1 MNVPTPL
8 RSELH
13 RSQVYVDWVR
23 AHDPGAE
30 AAAVALL
37 DEVAGGV
44 HRAREKPGRFVEGLE
59 RRVRELPPA
68 HRPWFW
74 DTVAHR
80 LCGWSDRY
88 AGRVFALARKAE
100 REHTLPVDTA
110 WRVANVR
117 LLAGTGVLPAK
128 ELSDHQRWLASVLDA
143 GEAHREFVRVLTAW
157 AGSPGEL
164 PADLARRVRASARA
178 AGLDAAEDARVLA
191 RVVGGGR
198 GKAVPDA
205 LLDAVAALLERH
217 PQDDGV
223 YAALVD
229 LFPDSRGDAAA
240 WLRLL
245 QRSGAADAVV
255 AGRVTPEGGVAGW
268 LGRYTRMYSHGR
280 RGGGVV
286 RQPMPQELFDLVA
299 RFAPRLRAAEAPVRL
314 HEDRYR
320 YPGLD
325 ADLLDACLAEGV
337 AVEDPGDA
345 VRLEFWGER
354 SRRDLQALAA
364 DPVFGRRLEGTV
376 HAGLRGGG
384 TAITRMPENSGIAA
398 EVRARIDAL
407 LREVRGG
414 GLAAADEAVDELAR
428 LLDRPT
434 ATALDGVDE
443 ALAGLDL
450 TGPLARSLRAGLPE
464 ELGWPALEEAVAEL
478 GPDGVRGVTCTWPVL
493 TVYGRDRAVA
503 VDHAGRRA
511 ACAFAVPQD
520 ATMHVAHFA
529 GGRFLVSW
537 TDEEKG
543 TFARRAFWSDR
554 PEEVFEPE
562 RVSGLRP
569 FDGLVDG
576 AFGFQF
582 ATPDGGGRHD
592 GTRVLRPGDRG
603 GVDDDGELQMG
614 DGTRLW
620 SARVFRGDWERVDP
634 ATGARLGDRALPA
647 FHRDGE
653 VPLGR
658 AVFADSLSLAALPE
672 GAPPSPLGQDG
683 RLVGC
688 RVLYGTP
695 YAGPSPTD
703 FVLEGVDGRW
713 ARFRSAQPGRHPWG
727 VLRMPAGGEDAVL
740 VEPDN
745 VRAYAA
751 RDGSLLWEAHGFP
764 GGERHR
770 WRRPSG
776 HAVGPVPPPAY
787 WHFLT
792 PRDEAASKA
801 LRAAGDEA
809 VRALLDAALGGGAP
823 GGRGGADGAAP
834 GGAGAAVREALA
846 RVLPEVAEP
855 RVVAGVV
862 RAALLAADVL
872 RRREELSRRVAVMRS
887 GPVVTLPAEVPDTV
901 LLPALY
907 GLLPQLRPY
916 AAPKVRPLAAT
927 LTAVAA
933 DGRHL
938 RGGIDAE
945 TAALALPATPGEWT
959 ALAGRIDA
967 VCWRAAVETTPGEE
981 RDALAALLRVWSG
994 QPFAERGSRWRTG
1007 RAPYAGV
1014 EARRAAGGLLATGA
1028 GQDGAVRFLQ
1038 SAAEPAPDG
1047 AEDVATVTVGRDDA
1061 ARLPGLLELVERH
1074 GPLPLAAEAV
1084 DVFAR
1089 RTGVR
1094 RPVAALVLAGLPRRE
1109 GYDEDRRMLRS
1120 KPYAATK
1127 AVVDAYRS
1135 LWNGLGAQGRAAVL
1149 AAGVPEDPAE
1159 LWAAG
1164 GMAAAAG
1171 RMAEVWV
1178 RLVGRQVYVDEDL
1191 TAAVEEDLGLGG
1203 EWARSL
1209 ATGEPPAGVAGFGA
1223 TGFVLA
1229 EDGRG
1234 GLDVHE
1240 AEADGT
1246 AGAYVGP
1253 RVVDARLVSLIVW
1266 ALTERP
1272 VGDPA
1277 AAAAV
1282 RLHGRLAALMDD
1294 PGTLV
1299 PLYGERRLAEALA
1312 ADPAVP
1318 PYRGTVAPCP
1328 REGAGRSV
1336 PVEAVYDDGT
1346 FVVALPSGDT
1356 CLRTAALADPVRLE
1370 RALRLCR
1377 ELDRPWL
1384 RQRIERLGAI
1394 RGGGVARLVER
1405 AASTPVPAGGYELN
1419 PALSVPALVAEAAGA
1434 LGVGAD
1440 AAALY
1445 LQLLA
1450 LARPTDRNV
1459 RRWNGWSPA
1468 RHKAAQAE
1476 LAAVG
1481 AVETG
1486 RRARAGRT
1494 AFVPGPWT
1502 EVKAPELPLETAKLA
1517 AYHATVARKEVSSP
1531 CVRLLPLLPPHEL
1544 FARAW
1549 ESRPDAA

>member
-1 MNVPTPL
+1 MNVHVPL

-13 RSQVYVDWVR
+13 TSQVYVAWVR

-30 AAAVALL
+30 PAAAALL
-37 DEVAGGV
+37 DEVASGA

-59 RRVRELPPA
+59 RRARELPPG

-80 LCGWSDRY
+80 LCGWNDRY
-88 AGRVFALARKAE
+88 AGRAFALARKAE
-100 REHTLPVDTA
+100 REHTLPVDKE
-110 WRVANVR
+110 WRAANVR
-117 LLAGTGVLPAK
+117 LLAEAGALPAK
-128 ELSDHQRWLASVLDA
+128 ELSDHQRWLASVFDA
-143 GEAHREFVRVLTAW
+143 GEAHREFLRVLTAW
-157 AGSPGEL
+157 AASPGEL
-164 PADLARRVRASARA
+164 PADLARRVRTSARA
-178 AGLDAAEDARVLA
+178 AGLGGAEEARVLA
-191 RVVGGGR
+191 RVVGGAR

-205 LLDAVAALLERH
+205 LLDAVAALLEGH
-217 PQDDGV
+217 PQDDEV

-245 QRSGAADAVV
+245 RRSGAADAVV

-268 LGRYTRMYSHGR
+268 LGRYTRMYAHGR
-280 RGGGVV
+280 RGGGVF
-286 RQPMPQELFDLVA
+286 RQRMPEELLGLVA
-299 RFAPRLRAAEAPVRL
+299 RFAPRLRAAEVPVRL
-314 HEDRYR
+314 HEDRYG

-325 ADLLDACLAEGV
+325 ADLLDACLAEGI
-337 AVEDPGDA
+337 AVEDPGEA

-354 SRRDLQALAA
+354 SRRDLKALAA

-376 HAGLRGGG
+376 HARLRDGG
-384 TAITRMPENSGIAA
+384 TAITRMPENAGIAA
-398 EVRARIDAL
+398 EVRARIEAL

-414 GLAAADEAVDELAR
+414 GVAAADEALDELAK

-434 ATALDGVDE
+434 ATALDGIE
-443 ALAGLDL
+443 ESLAGLDL
-450 TGPLARSLRAGLPE
+450 TGPLARALRAGLPE
-464 ELGWPALEEAVAEL
+464 ELGWPVLEEAVAEF

-493 TVYGRDRAVA
+493 TVSGRDRAVA
-503 VDHAGRRA
+503 VDHAGRRG
-511 ACAFAVPQD
+511 ACAFTVPED
-520 ATMHVAHFA
+520 ATTHVAHFA

-537 TDEEKG
+537 TNGADG
-543 TFARRAFWSDR
+543 TRAFWSDR
-554 PEEVFEPE
+554 PDDVFAPE
-562 RVSGLRP
+562 HTRGLRP
-569 FDGLVDG
+569 FDGLISG
-576 AFGFQF
+576 AFGYQF
-582 ATPDGGGRHD
+582 ASSDGTGRHD
-592 GTRVLRPGDRG
+592 GSRVLRPGDR
-603 GVDDDGELQMG
+603 DGIGPRELQMS

-620 SARVFRGDWERVDP
+620 SGRVFDGGWERVDP
-634 ATGARLGDRALPA
+634 VTGAPLGDRSLPA

-653 VPLGR
+653 VPPGR

-688 RVLYGTP
+688 RVLYRTP

-703 FVLEGVDGRW
+703 FVLEGVDGRRG
-713 ARFRSAQPGRHPWG
+713 RFRGGKPGRRPWG
-727 VLRMPAGGEDAVL
+727 VVRLPAGGEDAVL
-740 VEPDN
+740 VDPDY
-745 VRAYAA
+745 VRVHAVE
-751 RDGSLLWEAHGFP
+751 DGSLLWEAHGFP
-764 GGERHR
+764 GGERAA

-792 PRDEAASKA
+792 PRDETSSKA
-801 LRAAGDEA
+801 LRAVGDDT
-809 VRALLDAALGGGAP
+809 VRALLDAA
-823 GGRGGADGAAP
+823 RGGAAP
-834 GGAGAAVREALA
+834 GEGTEPGEGGAAVREVLA

-872 RRREELSRRVAVMRS
+872 RRRERLSRRVAVMRS
-887 GPVVTLPAEVPDTV
+887 APVVTLPAEVPDTV

-907 GLLPQLRPY
+907 GLLPRLRPY
-916 AAPKVRPLAAT
+916 AAPAVRPLPAT
-927 LTAVAA
+927 LTAIAA

-938 RGGIDAE
+938 RGEIGAE
-945 TAALALPATPGEWT
+945 AAVLALPARPGEWT

-967 VCWRAAVETTPGEE
+967 VAWRAAVETTTGTE

-994 QPFAERGSRWRTG
+994 QPFAGRGSRWRTG
-1007 RAPYAGV
+1007 RAPHAGV
-1014 EARRAAGGLLATGA
+1014 DARRAAGGLLATGA
-1028 GQDGAVRFLQ
+1028 GQDGTVRFLQ
-1038 SAAEPAPDG
+1038 PAAEPAPDG
-1047 AEDVATVTVGRDDA
+1047 AEDVATVTVERDDA
-1061 ARLPGLLELVERH
+1061 ARLPRLLELVERH
-1074 GPLPLAAEAV
+1074 GPVPVSPEAV

-1094 RPVAALVLAGLPRRE
+1094 GSVAALVLGGLPRRE
-1109 GYDEDRRMLRS
+1109 GYDDDRRMLRS

-1127 AVVDAYRS
+1127 AVIDAYQS
-1135 LWNGLGAQGRAAVL
+1135 LWNGLGADGRAAVL
-1149 AAGVPEDPAE
+1149 AAGVPEDPAR
-1159 LWAAG
+1159 LWADG
-1164 GMAAAAG
+1164 GMTAAAE

-1178 RLVGRQVYVDEDL
+1178 RLVGGRAYVDEDL
-1191 TAAVEEDLGLGG
+1191 AGAVEADLGLGHD
-1203 EWARSL
+1203 WARSL
-1209 ATGEPPAGVAGFGA
+1209 ATGEPPAEVAGFDGS
-1223 TGFVLA
+1223 GFVLV
-1229 EDGRG
+1229 EDRRG
-1234 GLDVHE
+1234 GLTVYG
-1240 AEADGT
+1240 ANADGT
-1246 AGAYVGP
+1246 AGAYVG
-1253 RVVDARLVSLIVW
+1253 RRALDDRLVSLVVW

-1272 VGDPA
+1272 VGAPA
-1277 AAAAV
+1277 TAAAV

-1299 PLYGERRLAEALA
+1299 PLYGARRLADALA

-1318 PYRGTVAPCP
+1318 PYAGPVLPPP
-1328 REGAGRSV
+1328 RPGRDAAV
-1336 PVEAVYDDGT
+1336 PVDGVYDDGT
-1346 FVVALPSGDT
+1346 FVVAVPGGDAL
-1356 CLRTAALADPVRLE
+1356 LRTAALGDPERLE
-1370 RALRLCR
+1370 RAVRLCR
-1377 ELDRPWL
+1377 DPHRPWL
-1384 RQRIERLGAI
+1384 LERIERLREI
-1394 RGGGVARLVER
+1394 RVGGVARMVER
-1405 AASTPVPAGGYELN
+1405 VVSTPVPPGGYELN
-1419 PALSVPALVAEAAGA
+1419 PALSVPRLVARAADA

-1476 LAAVG
+1476 LVAVG

-1517 AYHATVARKEVSSP
+1517 AYRASVSRKEVSSP
-1531 CVRLLPLLPPHEL
+1531 CIRLLPLIPPHEL
-1544 FARAW
+1544 FAHAW
-1549 ESRPDAA
+1549 EARPGAGSVSL